1 MLRTMI
7 LISITDFFKK
17 KQTNENETRDSTRE
31 VCNNEIESIGYHRL
45 INTQHRHGT
54 RRRYCVNDH
63 SAR

>member
-45 INTQHRHGT
+45 INTIIPPD
-54 RRRYCVNDH
+54 NDH
-63 SAR
+63 YYRIV